1 MKALGQIIIGLI
13 VFTFIASCGMGSY
26 ESRGDASY
34 RRAQTLNGPQKR
46 QEQKMAYTMY
56 QRAIETHPDKISSKL
71 RDRYIEMSLVRARM
85 VLDEGSAS
93 SDAIPLFSRDIEKY
107 LTGNASLN
115 LSQEYA
121 LFLVQMADS
130 FAVKEHFDQ
139 SLFYIDKAVSYAS
152 DPSSLVKRKQEL
164 VGKVAKENLEIAQA
178 EYDNGKKNKE
188 DAEAFVRA
196 EYYTLTAL
204 LFDSTNTDAAKLLSE
219 LRKENTGTYS
229 AYLKVITNI
238 PDSAIFRKVNKYD
251 ILLAIPSKGQG
262 TIEVNMYN
270 YSFNPLKMKSDHF
283 FVVDKMGKWYQARP
297 TKLEPEMLDQ
307 EHEGKFKLSFPAPTS
322 EIVKL
327 VYHNPP
333 HYTEKR
339 FF

>member
-1 MKALGQIIIGLI
+1 MRQAGRLIIGLC
-13 VFTFIASCGMGSY
+13 VLAVIASCGMASN
-26 ESRGDASY
+26 EQRGNAAY
-34 RRAQTLNGPQKR
+34 HRAQKLDGLQKR
-46 QEQKMAYTMY
+46 TEQKMAYQMY
-56 QRAIETHPDKISSKL
+56 NRVIDVHPNKISPQL
-71 RDRYIEMSLVRARM
+71 RNRFIELSLLRAKM

-93 SDAIPLFSRDIEKY
+93 SDAIPLFCRDIEKY
-107 LTGNASLN
+107 LMGDVPPNLN
-115 LSQEYA
+115 QEYA
-121 LFLVQMADS
+121 LFLVQIADS
-130 FAVKEHFDQ
+130 FAVKERFNE
-139 SLFYIDKAVSYAS
+139 SLFYIDKAISYAG

-178 EYDNGKKNKE
+178 EYENGKQNKD

-196 EYYTLTAL
+196 EYYTNVAL
-204 LFDSTNTDAAKLLSE
+204 FFDSTNTDAAKLLSKLE
-219 LRKENTGTYS
+219 KENIGTYS
-229 AYLKVITNI
+229 AYLKVIANV

-262 TIEVNMYN
+262 TLEVNMYN

-283 FVVDKMGKWYQARP
+283 FVVDKAGKWYRARP

-322 EIVKL
+322 EIAKL
-327 VYHNPP
+327 IYKNPP

-339 FF
+339 LF